1 MRNALLLPI
10 FILFFYGC
18 STAQFPYSS
27 SNKKA
32 IHYFELAEKA
42 PKEGMNP
49 MTGAY
54 DFKSGIELL
63 DKALEKDS
71 NFWEAHLLSAEFN
84 EMQRNYK
91 LAIFHYMRA
100 LEIDPNHS
108 ISGST
113 VYHLATCQ
121 MATADY
127 NGAIQSCSR
136 YLKNPNAKEE
146 NLGTVRRMQDC
157 ANFAIQ
163 AMKNADYRW

>member
-18 STAQFPYSS
+18 SSAQFPYSS

-49 MTGAY
+49 MTGEY

-63 DKALEKDS
+63 GKALEKDS

-84 EMQRNYK
+84 EIQRNYK
-91 LAIFHYMRA
+91 QAIFHYSRA
-100 LEIDPNHS
+100 LEIDRKS
-108 ISGST
+108 
-113 VYHLATCQ
+113 V
-121 MATADY
+121 
-127 NGAIQSCSR
+127 
-136 YLKNPNAKEE
+136 
-146 NLGTVRRMQDC
+146 V
-157 ANFAIQ
+157 
-163 AMKNADYRW
+163 